1 MSSAFQRGA
10 AIAAAGGGRP
20 SARTQEPARGR
31 SSNEAEHLDYMASR
45 EVLAIRDAKRQE
57 ALQWQLGGVTAEL
70 DEARHE
76 LSKLEAALAAS
87 EARVR
92 LVIQDNVVQR
102 PPSYSDV
109 VLEAE
114 EVHAA
119 AEEAHRQQQHR
130 IVHAEAEEAH
140 RQQQLRWNQH

>member
-20 SARTQEPARGR
+20 SARAQEPARGR

-57 ALQWQLGGVTAEL
+57 SLQWQLGGVTAEL

-76 LSKLEAALAAS
+76 LSKLVAALAAS
-87 EARVR
+87 EARAR
-92 LVIQDNVVQR
+92 IVIQDNVVQQ
-102 PPSYSDV
+102 
-109 VLEAE
+109 EAE

-119 AEEAHRQQQHR
+119 AEEAHRQQQQR
-130 IVHAEAEEAH
+130 FVHTEAEEAH
-140 RQQQLRWNQH
+140 RQQQLRRNQH